1 MQITDFLLVKMQ
13 VELQKLEPKVRV
25 IAAINFWK
33 EIRKKRCDRKEWTYL
48 PGTSE
53 RSYEDSPR
61 ILFASER
68 YNFLIEVYVPRKV
81 NPLDLS
87 VGD

>member
-1 MQITDFLLVKMQ
+1 MRITDFLLVKMQ

-25 IAAINFWK
+25 IVAVNFWK
-33 EIRKKRCDRKEWTYL
+33 EIRKRCDRKEWTYL

>member
-1 MQITDFLLVKMQ
+1 MQITDFPLVKMQ
-13 VELQKLEPKVRV
+13 VELQKPKVRV
-25 IAAINFWK
+25 IAAVNLWK
-33 EIRKKRCDRKEWTYL
+33 KACKKRCDRKERTYL

-53 RSYEDSPR
+53 RSYEESPR

-87 VGD
+87 VRD